1 MIETQPGFGKL
12 RVFLHPMLD
21 LEKELRRAEEEMR
34 AGSLDHA
41 ISILVSLQDALKSST
56 FHESLTEEERLQGL
70 VKVLNNLGIVQKNL
84 GALDEATG
92 CLEEALE
99 IASQLEHEAVRMRT
113 GILSNLGL
121 LYSRRKLYSR
131 AQDAFNRAVELV
143 KKNPEAITPSV
154 VVKLRNNRALFFVR
168 FGEPDKAREELAQ
181 AMEAGREATDHTSDN
196 EREAWLNA
204 NLAMIHAELGDEE
217 IYNPSVQEELFR
229 QARTMFMRSAD
240 LYGQEGYTLNRLTQI
255 VNAAEMDIRLRAPEE
270 AKRLLEE
277 ARREAERL
285 KDGRLLCEIAQIT
298 CEQALLT
305 CDHEQILHRVREVLK
320 ILSDT
325 NPTDLPSRIARLEGV
340 LRRAG
345 HHEALKLIADFR
357 NSRDHDRNQ
366 RKRTPR

>member
-1 MIETQPGFGKL
+1 M
-12 RVFLHPMLD
+12 VD
-21 LEKELRRAEEEMR
+21 LEKEMRRAEEEMR

-41 ISILVSLQDALKSST
+41 ADILTSLKKALKSST
-56 FHESLTEEERLQGL
+56 YADNLTEKERLQGL

-84 GALDEATG
+84 GALDTATS

-99 IASQLEHEAVRMRT
+99 IAGALEHEAVRMRT

-121 LYSRRKLYSR
+121 LYSRRKLYTR
-131 AQDAFNRAVELV
+131 ALETFNKALELV
-143 KKNPEAITPSV
+143 KKHHDAIAPSV

-168 FGEPDKAREELAQ
+168 FGEPEKAREELAQ
-181 AMEAGREATDHTSDN
+181 AMEAGREASDKTSDE

-217 IYNPSVQEELFR
+217 IYNPSVQEELHR

-240 LYGQEGYTLNRLTQI
+240 LYGQEGYTLNRLKQI
-255 VNAAEMDIRLRAPEE
+255 VNAAEMDIRLSAPEE
-270 AKRLLEE
+270 AKRLLKE

-285 KDGRLLCEIAQIT
+285 KDGRLLCEIAQIS

-305 CDHEQILHRVREVLK
+305 GDREHIMNRVREALG
-320 ILSDT
+320 IISDT
-325 NPTDLPSRIARLEGV
+325 NPTDLPSRLARLEGV
-340 LRRAG
+340 IRRAG

-357 NSRDHDRNQ
+357 NSRETDRNK

>member
-1 MIETQPGFGKL
+1 M
-12 RVFLHPMLD
+12 VD
-21 LEKELRRAEEEMR
+21 LEKEMRRAEEEMR
-34 AGSLDHA
+34 AGSLDQA
-41 ISILVSLQDALKSST
+41 AGILASLQDALKGST
-56 FHESLTEEERLQGL
+56 YSGILTEKERLQNL

-84 GALDEATG
+84 GALDEATR

-99 IASQLEHEAVRMRT
+99 IAGALEHEAVRMRT

-121 LYSRRKLYSR
+121 LYSRRKLYTR
-131 AQDAFNRAVELV
+131 ALETFDKALALVRKHPDAIA
-143 KKNPEAITPSV
+143 PSV
-154 VVKLRNNRALFFVR
+154 VVKLRNNMALFFVR
-168 FGEPDKAREELAQ
+168 FGEPEKAREQLAQ
-181 AMEAGREATDHTSDN
+181 AMEAGREASDKTSDN

-217 IYNPSVQEELFR
+217 IYNPSVQEELYR
-229 QARTMFMRSAD
+229 QARTMFIRSAD

-285 KDGRLLCEIAQIT
+285 KDGRLLCEIAQIS

-305 CDHEQILHRVREVLK
+305 GDRELILNRVREALA
-320 ILSDT
+320 IISDT
-325 NPTDLPSRIARLEGV
+325 NPTDLPSRLARLEGV
-340 LRRAG
+340 IRRAG
-345 HHEALKLIADFR
+345 HHEALKLISNFR
-357 NSRDHDRNQ
+357 NSRETDRNK